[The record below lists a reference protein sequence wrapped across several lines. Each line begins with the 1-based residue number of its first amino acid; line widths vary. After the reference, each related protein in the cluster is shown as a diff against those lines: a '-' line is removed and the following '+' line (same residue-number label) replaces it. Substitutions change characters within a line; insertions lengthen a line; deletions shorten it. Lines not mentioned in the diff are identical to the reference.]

1 VASQQRARRNAMI
14 ASSALTQRRLER
26 MEVEEY
32 LASLGEP
39 AGPGR
44 STRGQ
49 AAHG

>member
-1 VASQQRARRNAMI
+1 MI

-32 LASLGEP
+32 LASLGQP
-39 AGPGR
+39 VGPDR